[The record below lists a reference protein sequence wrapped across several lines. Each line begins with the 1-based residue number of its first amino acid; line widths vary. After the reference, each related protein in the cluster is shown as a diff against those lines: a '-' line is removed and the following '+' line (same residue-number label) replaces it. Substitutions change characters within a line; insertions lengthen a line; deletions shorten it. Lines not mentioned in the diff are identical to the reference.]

1 MARSFDRWH
10 QEVVLWRMRVSGNE
24 DRQRHLDKQREVLTA
39 EMRAAARGSAS
50 VLTET
55 VAMVT
60 ERMTKQHNRCG
71 IFVMLGFLCFM
82 LCKCICIFSN
92 PLCTPLPGR
101 WLS

>member
-10 QEVVLWRMRVSGNE
+10 QEVVLWRMQVSGNE

-60 ERMTKQHNRCG
+60 ERMTKQHKRCG
-71 IFVMLGFLCFM
+71 TFVMLVFCVFYVMQVHLHFLQ
-82 LCKCICIFSN
+82 